1 MLSSIPVNEMAETLR
16 VLAGENA
23 ANAAR
28 HFTRRSYDMGD
39 ASSAILWSSIA
50 QVLHGMAF
58 AVPDASAAPA
68 EQTSAGRI
76 PESAAMQGVRY
87 DDVDAEILAQ
97 EERPPIAIGP
107 IPQRARA
114 PKRYGFLRAPEAA
127 GSRAD
132 RVPAPAM
139 ALAQAA

>member
-50 QVLHGMAF
+50 QVLHAR
-58 AVPDASAAPA
+58 ASSAPGANAAPA
-68 EQTSAGRI
+68 ELVVAERI
-76 PESAAMQGVRY
+76 PESFAMAGVRY
-87 DDVDAEILAQ
+87 EDVDAETLAQ

-114 PKRYGFLRAPEAA
+114 PKRYGFLREQSPATAFAEAA
-127 GSRAD
+127 
-132 RVPAPAM
+132 
-139 ALAQAA
+139 